1 MADKIT
7 FTAAGDVFMNR
18 PLPETGYKDL
28 DEISELIRGSEVRF
42 ANLETTVH
50 DREGY
55 PYPFSGGTWAMASP
69 QILEDLKKF
78 GFNIYNAA
86 NNHSMDYSHN
96 GLEATI
102 RHLKEHDIRFA
113 GIGMNLADAAAPV
126 YLECR
131 QG

>member
-1 MADKIT
+1 
-7 FTAAGDVFMNR
+7 
-18 PLPETGYKDL
+18 
-28 DEISELIRGSEVRF
+28 
-42 ANLETTVH
+42 
-50 DREGY
+50 
-55 PYPFSGGTWAMASP
+55 MASP

-113 GIGMNLADAAAPV
+113 GHRNEPGRCGGSGISGMQAGRAALIAATATFH
-126 YLECR
+126 EAWAAGSQR
-131 QG
+131 MDMQGSRE

>member
-1 MADKIT
+1 
-7 FTAAGDVFMNR
+7 
-18 PLPETGYKDL
+18 
-28 DEISELIRGSEVRF
+28 
-42 ANLETTVH
+42 
-50 DREGY
+50 
-55 PYPFSGGTWAMASP
+55 MASP

-131 QG
+131 QGRAALIAATATFHEAWAAGSQRMDTVSYTHLDVYKRQSKSRRCHKGKGKEPELT